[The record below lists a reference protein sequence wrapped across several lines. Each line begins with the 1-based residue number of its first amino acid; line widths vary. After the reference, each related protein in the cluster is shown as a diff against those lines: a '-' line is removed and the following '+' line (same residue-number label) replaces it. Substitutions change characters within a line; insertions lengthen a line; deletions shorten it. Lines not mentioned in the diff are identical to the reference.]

1 LCQPAADDAGGRRGR
16 RIGPEP
22 HRSGVGTSVIT
33 VVAGLGQAVEE
44 HREVLRYEAMAF
56 PSRPAFHGPQQRR
69 PGRLRRWAIPV
80 IGAITPVAL
89 IVVNI
94 AVFIV
99 KHLAAFRWSIAILAF
114 VSGMMLNSWT
124 GLKIY
129 RLFQQRF
136 RENALVSEVNQ
147 DIVLVGG
154 MAVIIAISFV
164 TALFCYLGLSN
175 EASLPNV
182 MTFLTGIFAIA
193 VPFTLQ
199 FIFGRVLGGGRK
211 GRGVDRPINPFP
223 TALPPPPPPPPTIGQ
238 TSGRG
243 LERQR

>member
-1 LCQPAADDAGGRRGR
+1 VPASRAFE
-16 RIGPEP
+16 GPW
-22 HRSGVGTSVIT
+22 
-33 VVAGLGQAVEE
+33 
-44 HREVLRYEAMAF
+44 EVLRYEAMGF
-56 PSRPAFHGPQQRR
+56 PSRPALPGAQRR
-69 PGRLRRWAIPV
+69 HPGRVRRWAIPAL
-80 IGAITPVAL
+80 GAVTPVAL

-114 VSGMMLNSWT
+114 VSGMMLNSWI

-129 RLFQQRF
+129 RLFQQRY
-136 RENALVSEVNQ
+136 REHALVSDVNQ
-147 DIVLVGG
+147 DMVLIGG

-175 EASLPNV
+175 EASLPNA

-199 FIFGRVLGGGRK
+199 FIFQRVLRASPKSGGASL
-211 GRGVDRPINPFP
+211 PANPFP
-223 TALPPPPPPPPTIGQ
+223 TSVPPPPPPPAMGPP
-238 TSGRG
+238 SGRG
-243 LERQR
+243 LEPRR